1 MGGPSAFSGGAPAQI
16 PPTGTLGL
24 APWVACTASKMREER
39 RVVGTKG
46 MRARIVRLEL
56 LDLTREGTM
65 KLKYRIKRW
74 QMKKALRNNAGR
86 IAVFAAAA
94 AGLAVGIRG
103 WRARA

>member
-1 MGGPSAFSGGAPAQI
+1 MAEIFLPPSHKANGRLGALAWLGGTP
-16 PPTGTLGL
+16 GT
-24 APWVACTASKMREER
+24 W
-39 RVVGTKG
+39 
-46 MRARIVRLEL
+46 ARIVLFEI

-74 QMKKALRNNAGR
+74 QMKRALRNNAGR

-94 AGLAVGIRG
+94 AGLAVGIRE